1 MNNSNKTFKI
11 AIYSLLISL
20 TFALLFIIT
29 DTYIFPDSC
38 GLMLF
43 VPILI
48 LSYLTIPISGAL
60 ILIMLLFK
68 FINKIKNKKTDN
80 NLLDTFSIM

>member
-1 MNNSNKTFKI
+1 MNNLNKVFKI
-11 AIYSLLISL
+11 SIYALLISL
-20 TFALLFIIT
+20 SFALLFIIT

-48 LSYLTIPISGAL
+48 LSYLTIAVSGL
-60 ILIMLLFK
+60 VLLIMLLFK
-68 FINKIKNKKTDN
+68 LINKVKNKNTDS
-80 NLLDTFSIM
+80 D